1 MAVRVVKT
9 SSGTPS
15 RGSTPHEQTPS
26 ASQRKNRFKEGTRND
41 EKQKKPPGLQ
51 QPSDA
56 PNDANSRNEYMTATL
71 KETWLQN
78 DMSPSRKQYHFS
90 DGSYGLALK
99 TTIQDYIFFLRARE
113 DRDIM
118 LHEMNNICKQSNVE
132 VEIMSARQDV
142 MDRIDPIESFNAWNL
157 SMVCIPIQEQ

>member
-1 MAVRVVKT
+1 
-9 SSGTPS
+9 
-15 RGSTPHEQTPS
+15 
-26 ASQRKNRFKEGTRND
+26 
-41 EKQKKPPGLQ
+41 
-51 QPSDA
+51 
-56 PNDANSRNEYMTATL
+56 MTATL